1 MAAGGLYGR
10 MLVFE
15 GGGAR
20 SCIQPFR
27 PFPLLY
33 SLAGAATGFGAT
45 LKRAAEGKITLKQA
59 TADIAKRSMDSAASG
74 KFQSG
79 RRRQWAALRGVS
91 GRF

>member
-1 MAAGGLYGR
+1 M
-10 MLVFE
+10 
-15 GGGAR
+15 
-20 SCIQPFR
+20 CIQPFR

-79 RRRQWAALRGVS
+79 RRRQWRRREAIRARVGL
-91 GRF
+91 